1 MTRKQFNAF
10 WVYANLEV
18 WPTTQINKEQCH
30 VCMGKS
36 ARRSI
41 PNHQE
46 HDQFDN
52 SAQMLWVAS
61 ETTIQYNASES
72 GLAVTLLQN
81 GQPVAFVSRSLSAVE
96 RRYARNNRKRL
107 HAAVSISICVEENQW
122 QRRQTT
128 SHWCQYSRSL
138 QSTPKQQRQMLLW
151 LQKYNLHVKY
161 LSGSQ
166 MYIADMLSRAY
177 LQVDHSQHRSIPE
190 YQPWAIIVSRDC

>member
-46 HDQFDN
+46 HDLFDN

-81 GQPVAFVSRSLSAVE
+81 GQSVAFVSRSLSAVE

-107 HAAVSISICVEENQW
+107 LGDSFRMQPFQSVSAW
-122 QRRQTT
+122 RRINDNGDRPQATGANIPD
-128 SHWCQYSRSL
+128 HF
-138 QSTPKQQRQMLLW
+138 
-151 LQKYNLHVKY
+151 NLHQNNSDRCSFDY
-161 LSGSQ
+161 
-166 MYIADMLSRAY
+166 
-177 LQVDHSQHRSIPE
+177 RSTTFM
-190 YQPWAIIVSRDC
+190 